1 MGKKLQ
7 GAEYNITQ
15 DLKKKNF
22 FLARDKG
29 YSNFSKTLIWM
40 LSNVVQ

>member
-1 MGKKLQ
+1 MGEKLQ

-15 DLKKKNF
+15 DLKKKKNF

-29 YSNFSKTLIWM
+29 
-40 LSNVVQ
+40 